1 MGTARTSIIKKNYIW
16 DKINKQ
22 SACGLGYS
30 EEKLICEFI
39 LDCNTSRK
47 TALELIKAFE
57 TAERIIRK
65 EGKIYSRRYF
75 NDDLTIKEELS
86 NEEESILT
94 S

>member
-16 DKINKQ
+16 EKINKQ
-22 SACGLGYS
+22 SSFGLGYS

-47 TALELIKAFE
+47 TALELLKAFE

-65 EGKIYSRRYF
+65 EGKIYSKGYF
-75 NDDLTIKEELS
+75 NDDLTTKELS
-86 NEEESILT
+86 NEEESIFT

>member
-16 DKINKQ
+16 EKINKQ
-22 SACGLGYS
+22 SSFGLGYS

-47 TALELIKAFE
+47 TALELLKAFE
-57 TAERIIRK
+57 TAERIIRR
-65 EGKIYSRRYF
+65 EGKIYSKGYF
-75 NDDLTIKEELS
+75 NDDLTIKELS